1 MELTKDRLL
10 EIKQDAVQERDKYLN
25 MIQQA
30 NGAIAMIEHLIQQLD
45 APEPVEPEESDGL
58 ATV

>member
-30 NGAIAMIEHLIQQLD
+30 NGAIAMIDHLIQQLE
-45 APEPVEPEESDGL
+45 APEPVEPEASDEL
-58 ATV
+58 

>member
-30 NGAIAMIEHLIQQLD
+30 NGAIAMIRG
-45 APEPVEPEESDGL
+45 A
-58 ATV
+58 